1 MNVPHDHPVPWRVT
15 DAPPT
20 LAFDGHSSVSMFRI
34 VDANGRA
41 VGGDDSDR
49 ELLTFICSAVNR
61 DRWAADANLAHHAE
75 IARSAR

>member
-1 MNVPHDHPVPWRVT
+1 MSIQHDFPTPWRVT
-15 DAPPT
+15 DAPPA

-41 VGGDDSDR
+41 IGGDDSDG

-61 DRWAADANLAHHAE
+61 DRWAADKTLAHHAE
-75 IARSAR
+75 IARRVG